1 MSHFPAIEELVP
13 NQERLIRRMMALS
26 LAAHAAVFLL
36 GSALSPLFPPRQ
48 ASPPV
53 FVELTDAPMS
63 ELPEDPPAPPSQVSP
78 APPAASAEA
87 APRAALPDRPAAK
100 ENPAASAEAAPSGAV
115 SGRPAA
121 KGNPA
126 ARRWLEKLDAG
137 TGNFPEAPIV
147 RKEGRAGGIPVRTW
161 TNEGPAKP
169 GDFAPAVSSERPG
182 TAKGPAKPGDF
193 APAVSSERSTALGKH
208 LEELEARVRL
218 SGRPAVGSGGETEA
232 SMMFGGTGTSGNEQI
247 PPWIRDMVR
256 KKVRGYLP
264 ELEAAYSA
272 AIRRN
277 PALKGKLIVRF
288 RIDPSGKVP
297 RAVPMES
304 SFEDGAFIAVV
315 LEKIRHWTFDP
326 PAGRDVEVLY
336 PFVFVAPG

>member
-1 MSHFPAIEELVP
+1 MNTFPAIDELERQ
-13 NQERLIRRMMALS
+13 QERIIRKMMVLS
-26 LAAHAAVFLL
+26 VAAHAAVFLL
-36 GSALSPLFPPRQ
+36 GSAISPLFPSMPVS
-48 ASPPV
+48 APV

-63 ELPEDPPAPPSQVSP
+63 ELPEEPPAPRSQVFP
-78 APPAASAEA
+78 AAPAASAGA
-87 APRAALPDRPAAK
+87 APRAAVPERPAAK
-100 ENPAASAEAAPSGAV
+100 A
-115 SGRPAA
+115 
-121 KGNPA
+121 NPA

-137 TGNFPEAPIV
+137 TRNFPEAPIV

-169 GDFAPAVSSERPG
+169 GDFAPAVSSERTW
-182 TAKGPAKPGDF
+182 TAKSPAKPGDF
-193 APAVSSERSTALGKH
+193 APAISSERSPALGKH
-208 LEELEARVRL
+208 LEELEARVRH
-218 SGRPAVGSGGETEA
+218 SGRPAVGSGSETEA

-297 RAVPMES
+297 RAVSMES

-326 PAGRDVEVLY
+326 PMGQTVEVLY
-336 PFVFVAPG
+336 PFVFIAPS